1 MLKLYYSP
9 SACSMAAHIA
19 LQEAGA
25 QYEAIRLDFSSNEQR
40 QAEFLSINPKGR
52 VPALVTDQGV
62 LTENPALLLYISQ
75 IYPEAALAPL
85 DSPFDLARVQS
96 FNSYLCSTVHV
107 AHAHKVRGTRWADSP
122 EAIAEMQAK
131 VPETVGACFELI
143 EEEMFAGPWVMGEN
157 FSICDIY
164 LFTIAQWL
172 EGDGVDTQKLPAVM
186 EHRARMRERP
196 AVQRVIA
203 LETGNS

>member
-19 LQEAGA
+19 LQEAEA
-25 QYEAIRLDFSSNEQR
+25 EYEAIRVDFSHNEQR
-40 QAEFLSINPKGR
+40 QAEYLAINPKGR

-75 IYPEAALAPL
+75 IYPQAALAPL

-107 AHAHKVRGTRWADSP
+107 AHAHKVRGNRWADSP
-122 EAIAEMQAK
+122 EAIAEMQAR
-131 VPETVGACFELI
+131 VPETVGACFQLI
-143 EEEMFAGPWVMGEN
+143 EEQMFEGPWVMGEN

-172 EGDGVDTQKLPAVM
+172 EWDEVNTQKLPAVM
-186 EHRARMRERP
+186 DHRARMRERP
-196 AVQRVIA
+196 AVKRVIQ
-203 LETGNS
+203 LESESS